1 MAQRAPDT
9 RFYTLMQAF
18 RNPNPN
24 ALMTNTTVWEVI
36 EDSANAFEIRVS
48 ECLAA
53 TIFHEQGAPE
63 LGYATICHADYGLP
77 QGFNPD
83 IHLVRDKTLME
94 GDDCCNHRFTLG

>member
-36 EDSANAFEIRVS
+36 EDSANAFEIR
-48 ECLAA
+48 
-53 TIFHEQGAPE
+53 AP
-63 LGYATICHADYGLP
+63 LCVQHLRKRNSLDDHAQLSGLRVMRRAP
-77 QGFNPD
+77 
-83 IHLVRDKTLME
+83 LR
-94 GDDCCNHRFTLG
+94 